1 MKCTTAL
8 ASQLADNR
16 QLLVVFKG
24 ENNVFARDVGESFDG
39 LFLCV
44 CVYWFLNFFK
54 RLGLHKY
61 TSKNVELK
69 ITVIMDD
76 NLIFPNHHLIHQNL
90 ELKITV
96 IRSGLLFKAVQET

>member
-1 MKCTTAL
+1 MRDGFRLQTLLFIEKMKCTTAL

-69 ITVIMDD
+69 ITVI
-76 NLIFPNHHLIHQNL
+76 
-90 ELKITV
+90 
-96 IRSGLLFKAVQET
+96 RSGLLFKAVQET